1 VVKKLDSILKNILLL
16 WGSRMQKTL
25 MLWIGKFLLWAMA
38 VLTSAVSIFIFF
50 VVLRFFW
57 EVGYY
62 AWTWG
67 GLV

>member
-1 VVKKLDSILKNILLL
+1 
-16 WGSRMQKTL
+16 MQKTL
-25 MLWIGKFLLWAMA
+25 MLWIGKFLFWAGL
-38 VLTSAVSIFIFF
+38 VLSSAMSIFILF